1 MSKSWSKTTRYL
13 VLILMLLGLIA
24 LIQAASA
31 LIAPL
36 AISAI
41 LAYILN
47 PAVIFCM
54 NRTRIKRAWAVL
66 VVYILA
72 LLLVLAGA
80 IAVALIAPN
89 QIGALAIDV
98 QALIQQVVEQI
109 EGQLVEP
116 IIILGYEFEL
126 AVLVDMFPAIS
137 ADLIR
142 PDIVIQWFR
151 AASTNLGWILVI
163 LVTTYYLLQDW
174 PRLRDWVIG
183 LAPQDYQGDSHR
195 LYLEIRG
202 VWQRYLR
209 GQLRLSLLVG
219 LLTGLL
225 LLIVGMPGA
234 ITFGILAAIFDVIL
248 TIGPLFVMT
257 AAAIVAYFAGS
268 TFLPLEPL
276 WFTLLVLTIFSL
288 VQTVENIW
296 LRPRIMGQSLNLHPG
311 VVFVAIIGS
320 LSLAGILAALIV
332 VPVVKSTAVIG
343 RYIHAKI
350 MDIPPWP
357 EDEIITEL
365 SPPPTVS
372 LETSQPPEAKE
383 AERPTPQ
390 RKPSPDPL

>member
-13 VLILMLLGLIA
+13 VLILVLLALIA
-24 LIQAASA
+24 LVQSASA

-47 PAVIFCM
+47 PAVIFFM
-54 NRTRIKRAWAVL
+54 NRTHFKRAWAVL
-66 VVYILA
+66 VVYLFA
-72 LLLVLAGA
+72 LLLLLSAAVT
-80 IAVALIAPN
+80 VALIAPN

-98 QALIQQVVEQI
+98 QALIQQVVEQVDN
-109 EGQLVEP
+109 QLVEP
-116 IIILGYEFEL
+116 ILIFGYEFDP
-126 AVLVDMFPAIS
+126 AILVEMIPSIS

-174 PRLRDWVIG
+174 PRLRDWLIS

-195 LYLEIRG
+195 LYLELRG

-225 LLIVGMPGA
+225 LLVVGMPGA
-234 ITFGILAAIFDVIL
+234 VTFGILAAIFDVIL
-248 TIGPLFVMT
+248 TIGPLFVMI

-276 WFTLLVLTIFSL
+276 WFTLLVLAIFSL
-288 VQTVENIW
+288 VQTIENIW

-350 MDIPPWP
+350 MDNPPWP
-357 EDEIITEL
+357 EEEIITEH
-365 SPPPTVS
+365 SPPPVVP
-372 LETSQPPEAKE
+372 LETEPASEPKEPE
-383 AERPTPQ
+383 RSTSR

>member
-13 VLILMLLGLIA
+13 ILVLALLSVVA
-24 LIQAASA
+24 LVRAASG

-47 PAVIFCM
+47 PAVIFLM
-54 NRTRIKRAWAVL
+54 NRTRFQRTVIVPFVFL
-66 VVYILA
+66 LA
-72 LLLVLAGA
+72 TVLLLAAA
-80 IAVALIAPN
+80 IAVALIAPT
-89 QIGALAIDV
+89 QLGALAIDV
-98 QALIQQVVEQI
+98 QALIQTVGEQI
-109 EGQLVEP
+109 ETQFIEP
-116 IIILGYEFEL
+116 VIVLGYQIEL
-126 AVLVDMFPAIS
+126 TILMDMIPAIS

-174 PRLRDWVIG
+174 PRLRDWLIN
-183 LAPQDYQGDSHR
+183 LTPLDYQGDSRR
-195 LYLEIRG
+195 LYLELRS

-225 LLIVGMPGA
+225 LLVVGMPGA
-234 ITFGILAAIFDVIL
+234 VTFGILAAIFDVIL

-257 AAAIVAYFAGS
+257 AAMIVAYFAGS
-268 TFLPLEPL
+268 TFLPLSPL
-276 WFTLLVLTIFSL
+276 WFMLLVLAIFTL
-288 VQTVENIW
+288 VQLVENVW

-311 VVFVAIIGS
+311 VVFVAIIAA
-320 LSLAGILAALIV
+320 LSSAGILAALIV

-343 RYIHAKI
+343 RYIYAKI
-350 MDIPPWP
+350 IDIPPWP
-357 EDEIITEL
+357 DEDGTAPIP
-365 SPPPTVS
+365 SQS
-372 LETSQPPEAKE
+372 ETIPAK
-383 AERPTPQ
+383 TPNASAPQ
-390 RKPSPDPL
+390 LTIDN

>member
-1 MSKSWSKTTRYL
+1 M
-13 VLILMLLGLIA
+13 
-24 LIQAASA
+24 
-31 LIAPL
+31 
-36 AISAI
+36 
-41 LAYILN
+41 
-47 PAVIFCM
+47 
-54 NRTRIKRAWAVL
+54 
-66 VVYILA
+66 
-72 LLLVLAGA
+72 
-80 IAVALIAPN
+80 
-89 QIGALAIDV
+89 
-98 QALIQQVVEQI
+98 
-109 EGQLVEP
+109 
-116 IIILGYEFEL
+116 
-126 AVLVDMFPAIS
+126 
-137 ADLIR
+137 
-142 PDIVIQWFR
+142 
-151 AASTNLGWILVI
+151 
-163 LVTTYYLLQDW
+163 
-174 PRLRDWVIG
+174 IG

-365 SPPPTVS
+365 SPPPTVP

-383 AERPTPQ
+383 VERPTPR
-390 RKPSPDPL
+390 RKPSPDLL

>member
-13 VLILMLLGLIA
+13 VLILVLLGVIA
-24 LIQAASA
+24 LVQAASA

-36 AISAI
+36 AISAL

-47 PAVIFCM
+47 PAVSLFM
-54 NRTRIKRAWAVL
+54 GRTHFGRPWAVL
-66 VVYILA
+66 IVYVLA
-72 LLLVLAGA
+72 LLLILTAGVV
-80 IAVALIAPN
+80 VALIAPN

-98 QALIQQVVEQI
+98 QALLQQVVDQVEN
-109 EGQLVEP
+109 ELTEP
-116 IIILGYEFEL
+116 IIFFGYQFEL
-126 AVLVDMFPAIS
+126 AILIDMLPSIS

-142 PDIVIQWFR
+142 PDIVLQWFR

-174 PRLRDWVIG
+174 PRLRDWLIS

-195 LYLEIRG
+195 LYLELRS

-219 LLTGLL
+219 LVTGVLL
-225 LLIVGMPGA
+225 LFVGMPGA
-234 ITFGILAAIFDVIL
+234 VTFGILAAIFDVIL
-248 TIGPLFVMT
+248 TIGPLFVMI
-257 AAAIVAYFAGS
+257 AAALVAYFAGS
-268 TFLPLEPL
+268 TFLPLEPI

-288 VQTVENIW
+288 VQTIENIW

-350 MDIPPWP
+350 MDAPPWP
-357 EDEIITEL
+357 DEEITAEL
-365 SPPPTVS
+365 NPPPAAPLQTDS
-372 LETSQPPEAKE
+372 SAEPAE
-383 AERPTPQ
+383 AERPSPRQ
-390 RKPSPDPL
+390 KPSPDPL

>member
-13 VLILMLLGLIA
+13 VLILVLLALIA
-24 LIQAASA
+24 LVQSASA

-47 PAVIFCM
+47 PAVIFFM
-54 NRTRIKRAWAVL
+54 NRTHFKRAWAVL
-66 VVYILA
+66 VVYLFA
-72 LLLVLAGA
+72 LLLLLSAAVT
-80 IAVALIAPN
+80 VALIAPN

-98 QALIQQVVEQI
+98 QALIQQVVEQVDN
-109 EGQLVEP
+109 QLVEP
-116 IIILGYEFEL
+116 ILIFGYEFDP
-126 AVLVDMFPAIS
+126 AILVEMIPSIS

-174 PRLRDWVIG
+174 PRLRDWLIS

-195 LYLEIRG
+195 LYLELRG

-225 LLIVGMPGA
+225 LLVVGMPGA
-234 ITFGILAAIFDVIL
+234 VTFGILAAIFDVIL
-248 TIGPLFVMT
+248 TIGPLFVMI

-276 WFTLLVLTIFSL
+276 WFTLLVLAIFSL
-288 VQTVENIW
+288 VQTIENIW

-350 MDIPPWP
+350 MDNPPWP
-357 EDEIITEL
+357 EEEIITEL
-365 SPPPTVS
+365 SPPPVVP
-372 LETSQPPEAKE
+372 LETEPASEPKEPE
-383 AERPTPQ
+383 RSTSR